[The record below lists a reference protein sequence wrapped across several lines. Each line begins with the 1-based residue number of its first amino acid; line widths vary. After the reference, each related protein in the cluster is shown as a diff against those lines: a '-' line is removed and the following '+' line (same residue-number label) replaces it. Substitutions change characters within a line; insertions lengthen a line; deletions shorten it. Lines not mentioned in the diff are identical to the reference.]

1 VAFGESVERLARPKF
16 LGDLPFELDA
26 MGTVLGHG
34 FHPLGARP
42 SRRRSK
48 STDRALRTESAVMK
62 PDAGAG
68 RNRVACVRA
77 KAVCTAEMCGSL
89 TSKPPLKNQLTT
101 TPTIQPLYSGKMPV
115 K

>member
-1 VAFGESVERLARPKF
+1 MAFGESVERLACPKF

-48 STDRALRTESAVMK
+48 STD
-62 PDAGAG
+62 
-68 RNRVACVRA
+68 VRLPI
-77 KAVCTAEMCGSL
+77 S
-89 TSKPPLKNQLTT
+89 SP
-101 TPTIQPLYSGKMPV
+101 
-115 K
+115 